1 MYIHIYLSPFPSPL
15 RTFSSRSIAEYR
27 QYEGFKAKATAAMSN
42 KYVYIY
48 IYMCVCRHYIYIYV
62 YMVVYNM
69 RVIYI

>member
-48 IYMCVCRHYIYIYV
+48 IYVCVQTLYIYICV
-62 YMVVYNM
+62 YGC
-69 RVIYI
+69 I